1 MYSVSIQHMRMRLIP
16 IIVCICLSSLAA
28 CNVHR
33 PTSPLVATSRD
44 NASAE
49 TAVYRAFIKNQLED
63 AFKTSC
69 PHAVL
74 DTTPLEPENKNP
86 TQWFYLEPIKPSKE
100 LSERF
105 LVVEHDRHRF
115 ITERNSF
122 FIPVDD
128 AVLKTMFSESCSIK
142 DMQQLKCGWL
152 QFKQL
157 YGSSCG
163 HWHFSHVAF
172 NPEQNQAL
180 LRYDLHVYHWFENG
194 WALMQKQNG
203 RWHLTSVGVESI
215 S

>member
-1 MYSVSIQHMRMRLIP
+1 MSIHHMRMRLIP
-16 IIVCICLSSLAA
+16 VIVCFCLSALTA
-28 CNVHR
+28 CNANR
-33 PTSPLVATSRD
+33 AISPLVATGLD
-44 NASAE
+44 NTSDE
-49 TAVYRAFIKNQLED
+49 TAVYRAFVRNHLED
-63 AFKTSC
+63 DWKTNC

-74 DTTPLEPENKNP
+74 DTEPLKPENKNP
-86 TQWFYLEPIKPSKE
+86 TQWFYLEPLKPSKE
-100 LSERF
+100 LSGRF
-105 LVVEHDRHRF
+105 LIVEQDRHPL
-115 ITERNSF
+115 IIERNSF

-142 DMQQLKCGWL
+142 NMQQLRCGWL

-157 YGSSCG
+157 YGNSCG

-180 LRYDLHVYHWFENG
+180 LRYDLHVCHWFENG

-203 RWHLTSVGVESI
+203 RWQLTSVGVESV